1 MARGFRAAFFLAGG
15 AVFSTTA
22 FGPFAALPFFTAPLP
37 PCPAAPPCSSSTL
50 TTPTIGIS
58 GLCVPMR
65 EPRRNRTGAAGAT
78 DTTAGAGADAAPF
91 GVAVPKD
98 GSMTGAIQAAMQSLM
113 DDGTYLDILTRWGV
127 QDNAIDTATIDG
139 AVY

>member
-1 MARGFRAAFFLAGG
+1 MPAGE
-15 AVFSTTA
+15 
-22 FGPFAALPFFTAPLP
+22 
-37 PCPAAPPCSSSTL
+37 
-50 TTPTIGIS
+50 IS
-58 GLCVPMR
+58 
-65 EPRRNRTGAAGAT
+65 
-78 DTTAGAGADAAPF
+78 DAAPF

-127 QDNAIDTATIDG
+127 QDGAIDTATIDG